1 MTGVYIIDSQLEL
14 QEGNSRFMLT
24 KRGVIRGQ
32 FNPLKYLIKKANTE
46 RYIKSAIPYLQRL
59 LNNEH
64 LKRKAEFHD
73 LQTSDGVRKRV
84 KTKDNSY
91 LVNYVS

>member
-1 MTGVYIIDSQLEL
+1 MPNQFDQPVNPDCLNKRDIKLFSELDTTKLDWGVFEMSIY
-14 QEGNSRFMLT
+14 
-24 KRGVIRGQ
+24 KR
-32 FNPLKYLIKKANTE
+32 
-46 RYIKSAIPYLQRL
+46 KSAIPYLQRL